1 MNQEPIKKTQTTDR
15 LRRAPLLGILGA
27 FLLVSAVCVLGL
39 LNDLSNSSKLVLSSE
54 VANLQSHIERTIV
67 RIETDLKDG
76 KSLDFFSEPNLASWL
91 GDHWKRMI
99 SSQPNRLYACIEDNS
114 GTVRSS
120 GGRFDLRKSA
130 FKSAEN
136 IEGFPSYVRRI
147 IYTNEVSPEVIEA
160 IEVALPINQGEVRVG
175 TYRTAIPATW
185 LESKMAE
192 VAWTRWLVWIVILI
206 AMTAIVA
213 TTALFLFKLGAHT
226 SSLEQALKISEARRL
241 ADLSKLV
248 VSMAHELRNPLN
260 SVRLNLFTSEKLIR
274 GDSPMNQEEALVM
287 IHESV
292 SEIERVNE
300 LIGQLLGLV
309 RADDS
314 QDTWLN
320 LDHEIQSL
328 LQFMKPTHEY
338 HQIQI
343 DYASRHSGAIG
354 KISKKYL
361 RQILINLLQN
371 ARQAMQ
377 NGGTI
382 RLEVNSDPQSEP
394 PSVTVSVEDS
404 GPGVPANLFEKIFEP
419 FYSTHQDGAGLG
431 LAVVKNL
438 LEVSGGSVTCQRSIR
453 LGGLK
458 FTLRFQAKPES
469 ILQDARSVQA
479 PTF

>member
-1 MNQEPIKKTQTTDR
+1 MNQEPIKKSLTTER

-27 FLLVSAVCVLGL
+27 FFLVAVVCVLGL
-39 LNDLSNSSKLVLSSE
+39 LNDLSNSSKVVFTSE
-54 VANLQSHIERTIV
+54 VANLHSHVERTIV
-67 RIETDLKDG
+67 RIETDLNEG
-76 KSLDFFSEPNLASWL
+76 KSFDYFSDPDLADWL

-99 SSQPNRLYACIEDNS
+99 SSQSNRLYACIEDLS
-114 GTVRSS
+114 GTVRSA
-120 GGRFDLRKSA
+120 GGSFDPRKSSLV
-130 FKSAEN
+130 SATS
-136 IEGFPSYVRRI
+136 IEGFPNYVRRL
-147 IYTNEVSPEVIEA
+147 TFTTGDSTEPIEA
-160 IEVALPINQGEVRVG
+160 IEVALPINQGDSRVG
-175 TYRTAIPATW
+175 TYRTAIPAAW
-185 LESKMAE
+185 LNRSISDMA
-192 VAWTRWLVWIVILI
+192 WSRWLVWIAILV
-206 AMTAIVA
+206 AMTAIVS

-226 SSLEQALKISEARRL
+226 SELEQALKISETRRL

-274 GDSPMNQEEALVM
+274 GDSPMDQDEALVM

-314 QDTWLN
+314 QEAWLN
-320 LDHEIQSL
+320 LDNEIQSL
-328 LQFMKPTHEY
+328 LQFMKPTHEH

-343 DYASRHSGAIG
+343 DYCDRHSGAIA
-354 KISKKYL
+354 KVSKKYL

-377 NGGTI
+377 NGGKI
-382 RLEVNSDPQSEP
+382 RLEVNSDPQSDP
-394 PSVTVSVEDS
+394 PYVTISVEDS

-438 LEVSGGSVTCQRSIR
+438 IEASGGSVTCQRSIR

-458 FTLRFQAKPES
+458 FTLRFQAKPEV
-469 ILQDARSVQA
+469 ILQDASSV
-479 PTF
+479 